1 MKKPSLI
8 VYGWVLLVP
17 ALIASHPADAGL
29 QVNGV
34 VGGSST
40 GAIQETFDSLVPG
53 DRTTI
58 TLPSGLTISYDGDAG
73 PVSGSMPGIH
83 AAPYLSGGNGLG
95 FGPSGGT
102 QANDVDGTTYITAG
116 GAGSV
121 TLQFPTLETY
131 LGILWGSVD
140 GFNSLSFYNGATLIR
155 TVTGSDVMVSPN
167 GEQGAN
173 GTAYVNINATGE
185 STFDRVVATS
195 GWNAFEFDDV
205 AFNEKISA
213 ISDLA
218 ADPIPEPAGLGL
230 FGIGLLGL
238 GFVRRR

>member
-1 MKKPSLI
+1 VKKPFLI
-8 VYGWVLLVP
+8 VYGWALLVP
-17 ALIASHPADAGL
+17 ALIASHPADADL
-29 QVNGV
+29 LVNGV

-53 DRTTI
+53 DRTTT

-73 PVSGSMPGIH
+73 PVSGTMPGIH

-95 FGPSGGT
+95 FGPSGSS
-102 QANDVDGTTYITAG
+102 QANGVDGTPYIAAG
-116 GAGSV
+116 GVGSV

-140 GFNSLSFYNGATLIR
+140 GFNSLSFYNGATLIG
-155 TVTGSDVMVSPN
+155 TVTGSDVLANPN
-167 GEQGAN
+167 GDQRAN
-173 GTAYVNINATGE
+173 GTAYVNMTGD
-185 STFDRVVATS
+185 SAFNRVVATS
-195 GWNAFEFDDV
+195 GGNSFEFDDV
-205 AFNEKISA
+205 AFNETISA
-213 ISDLA
+213 IPALA
-218 ADPIPEPAGLGL
+218 ADPIPEPRGLGL

>member
-1 MKKPSLI
+1 MQKPSLI
-8 VYGWVLLVP
+8 VCGLALLVP
-17 ALIASHPADAGL
+17 PLVASHPAEAGL
-29 QVNGV
+29 LVGGV

-40 GAIQETFDSLVPG
+40 GAIKETFDSLLPG
-53 DRTTI
+53 GTATT
-58 TLPSGLTISYDGDAG
+58 TLPSGLTISWDGDAG
-73 PVSGSMPGIH
+73 PVSGNVLSIH

-102 QANDVDGTTYITAG
+102 QANGVDETTYIAAD

-140 GFNSLSFYNGATLIR
+140 GYNSLSFYNGAALIG
-155 TVTGSDVMVSPN
+155 TVTGSDVMASP
-167 GEQGAN
+167 GGDQGAN
-173 GTAYVNINATGE
+173 GTAYVNINATGG
-185 STFDRVVATS
+185 SAFDRVVATS
-195 GWNAFEFDDV
+195 GGNSFEFDDV
-205 AFNEKISA
+205 AFNETIPAISA
-213 ISDLA
+213 LA
-218 ADPIPEPAGLGL
+218 ADPIPEPTSLGL